1 MKISEKLLDF
11 FNNPRVYK
19 ILRLLRKII
28 GESGTNSFAF
38 THFCLCINYTQP
50 LPCLGSCS
58 GQQYIYGKIL
68 VRVGQTV
75 LHLLIF
81 VCVSIIYKLVEISVL
96 TSEVCGKLNKLLFAV
111 VFIMKII

>member
-1 MKISEKLLDF
+1 METYIIRILSLRKAFFFWLNFKKAFFFMKISEKLLDF

-50 LPCLGSCS
+50 
-58 GQQYIYGKIL
+58 YL
-68 VRVGQTV
+68 VQV
-75 LHLLIF
+75 L
-81 VCVSIIYKLVEISVL
+81 VL
-96 TSEVCGKLNKLLFAV
+96 TDNIYTVRYW
-111 VFIMKII
+111 